1 MSHAHRHACHRHR
14 RARSR
19 RQRDRISRVH
29 RSLEHRR
36 CRRDAASPPRAPAP
50 ARVHTHSASRHAT
63 YLLRFDDFIAHDV
76 KSRVVL
82 WRCFGC
88 FTLGHYIFITFKA
101 PHARRGGDACT
112 IHSRKLTTLAALTN
126 LHLPRGGATGGA
138 TIPRAFTPV
147 APRVRSALA
156 ATVTF
161 AMTLGER
168 AVGSTTET
176 RTNDFHARQR
186 QGGGGARDGGD
197 DFCIRE
203 WSC

>member
-1 MSHAHRHACHRHR
+1 M
-14 RARSR
+14 
-19 RQRDRISRVH
+19 V
-29 RSLEHRR
+29 
-36 CRRDAASPPRAPAP
+36 
-50 ARVHTHSASRHAT
+50 
-63 YLLRFDDFIAHDV
+63 
-76 KSRVVL
+76 
-82 WRCFGC
+82 
-88 FTLGHYIFITFKA
+88 ITFLLLSK
-101 PHARRGGDACT
+101 RRTRAAAAT
-112 IHSRKLTTLAALTN
+112 RAQYIHENLTTLAALTN